1 MAVESSTAKAYRF
14 LQRYLISLCTTCLLQ
29 CGQNLFSSIRAV
41 VLRRFL
47 VDV

>member
-1 MAVESSTAKAYRF
+1 MELKSSRSIVDRP
-14 LQRYLISLCTTCLLQ
+14 LLYLISLCVTCLLQ
-29 CGQNLFSSIRAV
+29 CGQNLLSSIRAV